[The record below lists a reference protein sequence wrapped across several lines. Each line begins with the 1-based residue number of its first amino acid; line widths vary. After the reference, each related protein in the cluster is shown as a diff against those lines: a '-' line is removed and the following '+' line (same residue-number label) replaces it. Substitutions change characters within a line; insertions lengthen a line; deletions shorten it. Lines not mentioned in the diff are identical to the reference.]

1 MEGMYSWHRK
11 IRTVCHFLGKNK
23 VLSIQ
28 DDFKLNHGT
37 PGSCPL
43 PCSATILG
51 IFTYNVLNWLT
62 DFGYL
67 VNKYLKN
74 PFFFL
79 LFRIV
84 LSSISAHKV
93 HSVVQQP
100 RRFQRRFLIFK
111 GDCKRLLSEPATAMR
126 GVLLFK
132 LAEGIT
138 TCHLAADHSCRKP
151 AGLAWEKTQSMTICP
166 LGSTYKGKPRTGQ
179 YLNVTR
185 SYLCIGE
192 PHWRQVQAADLMI

>member
-1 MEGMYSWHRK
+1 MEGMYSRHRK
-11 IRTVCHFLGKNK
+11 IRTVCHFLRKNK
-23 VLSIQ
+23 VFSIQ
-28 DDFKLNHGT
+28 DDFKLNHQAS
-37 PGSCPL
+37 GSCSL
-43 PCSATILG
+43 PCSVTILG
-51 IFTYNVLNWLT
+51 IYTYNVLNWLT

-93 HSVVQQP
+93 RSVVQQP

-111 GDCKRLLSEPATAMR
+111 ADCKRLVSESAPAMR

-138 TCHLAADHSCRKP
+138 TYHLAADHSCGKP
-151 AGLAWEKTQSMTICP
+151 AGLAWEKMQSMTICP

-185 SYLCIGE
+185 SYLCIGQ
-192 PHWRQVQAADLMI
+192 PHWREVQAADLMI